1 MSIDLS
7 RIDHVARARTLA
19 AAPETWRHLVDF
31 DPVTRYYARIEADTA
46 HEAWLLTWLPG
57 QGTFWHDHGA
67 SAGSF
72 VILQGSLREE
82 VAQVHARGT
91 ATPVR
96 DRDLEAGV
104 QRTFTAGYVHRVT
117 NTGLDPA
124 VSLHVYAPRLTTMTT
139 WAEEYGQLVRSGLE
153 RAGVDW

>member
-7 RIDHVARARTLA
+7 RIHHINRARALA
-19 AAPETWRHLVDF
+19 DAPDLWRHLVDF

-72 VILQGSLREE
+72 VVLQGTLREE
-82 VAQVHARGT
+82 VATVEARGE
-91 ATPVR
+91 AAPAR
-96 DRDLEAGV
+96 DRDLVAGD
-104 QRTFTAGYVHRVT
+104 QRSFGSGYVHRVS
-117 NTGLDPA
+117 NVGLDPA

-139 WAEEYGQLVRSGLE
+139 WTEEYGRLVRSSFE